1 MSWSFREV
9 GKVDSTQLV
18 ASRLVKE
25 GAPEGV
31 VIIASEQASG
41 RGRMGR
47 EWYSPRG
54 GLYMSLILRPK
65 RKSGLQLLPLIGA
78 LAVADGIKKDTGIVP
93 FVRWPN
99 DVTIHGKKVAG
110 VIAEA
115 GYKETIPSHL
125 ILGLGV
131 NCNFASR
138 SLGEIAKYS
147 TTLMDEL
154 GVKMDITILRDKIL
168 QSFGHLYAEWGRG
181 VRLVSKKKDW
191 ISTVGK
197 KIEVI
202 RKTGVVVCT
211 AEDVNDDGTL
221 VIRTELSRETLRA
234 EDIER
239 IREIG

>member
-1 MSWSFREV
+1 
-9 GKVDSTQLV
+9 
-18 ASRLVKE
+18 
-25 GAPEGV
+25 
-31 VIIASEQASG
+31 
-41 RGRMGR
+41 
-47 EWYSPRG
+47 
-54 GLYMSLILRPK
+54 MSLILRPQ

-115 GYKETIPSHL
+115 GYKETMPSHL

-131 NCNFASR
+131 NCNFASQ

-154 GVKMDITILRDKIL
+154 GVSVDITILRDKVL
-168 QSFGHLYAEWGRG
+168 QSFEHLYAEWGRG
-181 VRLVSKKKDW
+181 VSLVSKKKDW
-191 ISTVGK
+191 ISTIGK
-197 KIEVI
+197 KIEVN
-202 RKTGVVVCT
+202 RKTGVVLCT

-221 VIRTELSRETLRA
+221 VIRTEISRETLRA

-239 IREIG
+239 IREVG